1 MLKSPADNDITTLGF
16 HRTITAN
23 ASPRTGQR
31 PRRACGKDTEAIK
44 QVSASGP
51 HAAPCQRPSLSLH
64 GQMREIYGARIG
76 HTDQAGFAA
85 LVPRLSLWVLAW
97 VSSGVK
103 ATAVASLRL
112 SLPPSQLLMD

>member
-1 MLKSPADNDITTLGF
+1 MLESPADNDIMTLGF
-16 HRTITAN
+16 RCSIAVN
-23 ASPRTGQR
+23 ASPCTGQR
-31 PRRACGKDTEAIK
+31 PHRACGKDTEAIK

-51 HAAPCQRPSLSLH
+51 HAVPRQRPSLSLH
-64 GQMREIYGARIG
+64 GQMREMYEARIG

-103 ATAVASLRL
+103 ATAVASLCL
-112 SLPPSQLLMD
+112 SLPPSQLLLD